1 MAAHWPSDQGPH
13 MPGAPTRPHTAGT
26 YPAVYHNLM
35 LVGLLGEIYRSG
47 DDTQTVNKA
56 VELTLVDT
64 TVFTMCRAIAMGMGG
79 NADFA
84 KTHLGAHLEQHADD
98 DGAKLA
104 MAVSMM
110 LAGDTQWKHQ
120 IDNLLA
126 TSTDPTAREA
136 AHGVLSYLDKIKP
149 VH

>member
-1 MAAHWPSDQGPH
+1 
-13 MPGAPTRPHTAGT
+13 MPASSTRPHTPGS

-35 LVGLLGEIYRSG
+35 LVGLLGAIYRSG

-64 TVFTMCRAIAMGMGG
+64 TVFTMCRAIALGMGG

-84 KTHLGAHLEQHADD
+84 KAHLGAHLEHHSDD

-110 LAGDTQWKHQ
+110 LAGDTQWKHL

-126 TSTDPTAREA
+126 TSTDQTAREA
-136 AHGVLSYLDKIKP
+136 AHGVLSYLNQLKP